1 MQSHIHSVGTSRGLF
16 LEQVRLC
23 QEPHLTGTAEPSSER
38 RPRRWRSA
46 GGRKKSLDSSTFFQG
61 SNAGEGRGATMILQ
75 LMGN

>member
-23 QEPHLTGTAEPSSER
+23 QEPHLTETAEPSSER
-38 RPRRWRSA
+38 RPRRSA
-46 GGRKKSLDSSTFFQG
+46 GGKKKSLDSSAFSQG
-61 SNAGEGRGATMILQ
+61 SNAGEGRGVTMILQ